1 MGTDMVFKQI
11 LAVSIMLFFLSIS
24 ISCNGNG
31 ELGNERISRLVL
43 MSPAAVLKD
52 NALDDMMFGVRFDPD
67 NIPEYIT
74 VFGHRVGRAYMYHS
88 RHRRQYRTLFLWSP
102 FQ

>member
-1 MGTDMVFKQI
+1 MSEIALLGHSQGGVVAGM
-11 LAVSIMLFFLSIS
+11 LA
-24 ISCNGNG
+24 G

-52 NALDDMMFGVRFDPD
+52 NALDGMMFGVRFDPD
-67 NIPEYIT
+67 NITEYIT